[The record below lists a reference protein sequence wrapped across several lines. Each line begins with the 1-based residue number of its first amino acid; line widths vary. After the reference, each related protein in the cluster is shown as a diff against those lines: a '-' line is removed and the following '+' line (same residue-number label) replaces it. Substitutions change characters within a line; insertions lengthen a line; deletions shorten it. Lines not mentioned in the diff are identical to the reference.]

1 MVKSGEVA
9 WVQPKDKGTRPGPRS
24 GHTTT
29 CTREKAIIFGG
40 CGVQEGRSAIFNE
53 TYILHISDGFRWEL
67 ADVTGDVPSPPRYG
81 RRRNEKH
88 GVVLTDMYGYM
99 HA

>member
-53 TYILHISDGFRWEL
+53 TYIPVSYTH
-67 ADVTGDVPSPPRYG
+67 
-81 RRRNEKH
+81 
-88 GVVLTDMYGYM
+88 LTLPTK
-99 HA
+99 A